1 MTRVY
6 TSFFLIQWWVRNS
19 LLNLPMPSQ
28 SETLQAIEKRLEQ
41 SLGAVGK
48 TWAEKV
54 SSLESGLPLVLIKQ
68 LLSLPQQNGEAFT
81 KSAES
86 CQTQLALFARVASP
100 MTSEAVWTESQ
111 RSAAR
116 AKQDVGIQ
124 RLGNNQKATV
134 ATKLAWWL
142 HDTRTA
148 IPKRAY
154 AISRTWRLPMMMIY
168 AAVGGAIGWFA
179 AGIGAAIFGVLLLG
193 TLGFILWS
201 ESNLARSM
209 WAQTRVLE
217 ILLAVFR
224 GAIVVVAIIFGL
236 AVVAIAAWLIVRF
249 WNTR

>member
-1 MTRVY
+1 
-6 TSFFLIQWWVRNS
+6 
-19 LLNLPMPSQ
+19 MPTQ
-28 SETLQAIEKRLEQ
+28 LETLQAIEKRLEQ

-54 SSLESGLPLVLIKQ
+54 SSLGSVLPLVLIKQ
-68 LLSLPQQNGEAFT
+68 LQALPQLGGDAFT
-81 KSAES
+81 KSADS

-111 RSAAR
+111 RSEAR
-116 AKQDVGIQ
+116 AKQDVGVQ
-124 RLGNNQKATV
+124 RLGSQKTTV

-142 HDTRTA
+142 HDTRAA

-154 AISRTWRLPMMMIY
+154 ALSRTWRLPMMLVY

-179 AGIGAAIFGVLLLG
+179 AGLGAAIFGVLLLG

-201 ESNLARSM
+201 ENNLAKSM

-224 GAIVVVAIIFGL
+224 GAIVVFGIVLGL
-236 AVVAIAAWLIVRF
+236 ALLSLAAWLIVRF
-249 WNTR
+249 WNAR